1 MTDMEGN
8 SADPRVDLRVDLL
21 IDRVVSRRRA
31 VGAAGDPVPG
41 GLSPDEALLAELSRL
56 GEIDWPADETGDRIA
71 MRVAAATGQ
80 KDAAQKDAGQQ
91 AAWPGS
97 VTGSAAGPGR
107 RASLRPARSGG
118 RRWLAA
124 GVAAA
129 AALALAGAVQLS
141 GTLHSA
147 RQPPAP
153 APAGPARSAR
163 ATSPATKSSVAP
175 PAWLTA
181 MRIVS
186 QAGALSAIGA
196 ASSNDN
202 FLTCVTSS
210 VCYTLGSVGGNDSDI
225 ARTINGGATWTP
237 GAPLPPGN
245 GQFDSQAAVSC
256 PQPLTCFLPWG
267 TDVLETDD
275 GFAHVQAVPVSTP
288 ANPSGLVSAVSCPTT
303 RHCVVALFPGNGPAF
318 AYSDDGGA
326 SWTSAASPAISTADI
341 IGGLRCDPDGA
352 CITAIIAGGAGSPQV
367 AAVTS
372 TDGGRTWS
380 MSAAASIV
388 SMQQYMV
395 SCGNGNNCV
404 VGSNDGYLAWMHAA
418 GGRAGIRVQTLPGS
432 WGPALSAVSCATG
445 GDCFIVAGNL
455 LQATRDGG
463 LTWTSTPLT
472 APGVTQGNVVYFSCP
487 AAAGC
492 IALANDG
499 TGGTS
504 SWAVLSNLR
513 NSG

>member
-1 MTDMEGN
+1 MTDMDGN
-8 SADPRVDLRVDLL
+8 GADLRVDLL
-21 IDRVVSRRRA
+21 IDGAVARRRA
-31 VGAAGDPVPG
+31 AGAAGAAGDPVPG
-41 GLSPDEALLAELSRL
+41 RLSPDEALLVELARL
-56 GEIDWPADETGDRIA
+56 GEIDWPADEAGDRIA
-71 MRVAAATGQ
+71 MHVAAA
-80 KDAAQKDAGQQ
+80 AGR
-91 AAWPGS
+91 GS
-97 VTGSAAGPGR
+97 VTGAAASPGQ
-107 RASLRPARSGG
+107 RANPRPARPGR

-124 GVAAA
+124 GTAAA
-129 AALALAGAVQLS
+129 AALAMAGVVQLT
-141 GTLHSA
+141 GARHSA
-147 RQPPAP
+147 GQPPAP
-153 APAGPARSAR
+153 APAGPTSSVR
-163 ATSPATKSSVAP
+163 ATSPTTKHPAAP
-175 PAWLTA
+175 PAWLAA

-186 QAGALSAIGA
+186 QAGALTAIGA

-210 VCYTLGSVGGNDSDI
+210 VCYTLGSLSGNDSDI
-225 ARTINGGATWTP
+225 ARSVNGGATWTS

-275 GFAHVQAVPVSTP
+275 GFAHVQAVPVSTS

-303 RHCVVALFPGNGPAF
+303 WQCVVAFFPSGNHPAF
-318 AYSDDGGA
+318 AYSDDGGV
-326 SWTSAASPAISTADI
+326 SWTSASSPAIGTADI

-352 CITAIIAGGAGSPQV
+352 CITAIIAGGAGNPQV
-367 AAVTS
+367 AGVTS

-388 SMQQYMV
+388 SMEQYMV
-395 SCGNGNNCV
+395 SCGDGRDCV

-418 GGRAGIRVQTLPGS
+418 ADGRVGIRVQALPGS
-432 WGPALSAVSCATG
+432 PALSAVSCASG
-445 GDCFIVAGNL
+445 SDCFMVTGNQ
-455 LQATRDGG
+455 LQATRDQG
-463 LTWTSTPLT
+463 LTWASTALT

-499 TGGTS
+499 SGDAS
-504 SWAVLSNLR
+504 SWAVLSDLR
-513 NSG
+513 PDP

>member
-1 MTDMEGN
+1 MADIDGN
-8 SADPRVDLRVDLL
+8 GVDLL
-21 IDRVVSRRRA
+21 IDRVVARRRA
-31 VGAAGDPVPG
+31 PGAAEDPVPG
-41 GLSPDEALLAELSRL
+41 RLSPDEALLAELARL
-56 GEIDWPADETGDRIA
+56 GGIDWPADEAGDRIA
-71 MRVAAATGQ
+71 MGVAAA
-80 KDAAQKDAGQQ
+80 AGQETGGQ
-91 AAWPGS
+91 RAAGPGS
-97 VTGSAAGPGR
+97 VTGAAASPGQ
-107 RASLRPARSGG
+107 RASPRPARPGR

-129 AALALAGAVQLS
+129 AALALAGAVQLT
-141 GTLHSA
+141 GARHSA
-147 RQPPAP
+147 GQPSAP
-153 APAGPARSAR
+153 GPAGPTSSVR
-163 ATSPATKSSVAP
+163 ATSPATKPPAAR
-175 PAWLTA
+175 PAWLAA

-196 ASSNDN
+196 VNSGDN
-202 FLTCVTSS
+202 FLTCITSS
-210 VCYTLGSVGGNDSDI
+210 VCYTLGSLSGNNSDI
-225 ARTINGGATWTP
+225 ARTIDGGAAWTP

-275 GFAHVQAVPVSTP
+275 GFAHFQAVPVSTP

-303 RHCVVALFPGNGPAF
+303 QQCVVAFFPGGDRPTF

-326 SWTSAASPAISTADI
+326 SWTSASSPAISTADI

-352 CITAIIAGGAGSPQV
+352 CITAIIAGGAGNPQV

-380 MSAAASIV
+380 MSAAAPIA
-388 SMQQYMV
+388 SMEQYLV
-395 SCGNGNNCV
+395 SCGDGRNCV

-418 GGRAGIRVQTLPGS
+418 ADGRAGIRVQTLPGS
-432 WGPALSAVSCATG
+432 WGPSLSAVSCATG
-445 GDCFIVAGNL
+445 SDCFLVTGSQ
-455 LQATRDGG
+455 LQATRDQG
-463 LTWTSTPLT
+463 LTWASTPLT

-492 IALANDG
+492 IALADDG
-499 TGGTS
+499 SGDTS

>member
-1 MTDMEGN
+1 MTDMDGN
-8 SADPRVDLRVDLL
+8 GADLRVDLL
-21 IDRVVSRRRA
+21 IDRVVARRLEA
-31 VGAAGDPVPG
+31 AAAGYPAPG
-41 GLSPDEALLAELSRL
+41 RLGPDEALLVELAAL
-56 GEIDWPADETGDRIA
+56 GEIDWPADEAGDRIVT
-71 MRVAAATGQ
+71 RVAATGQ
-80 KDAAQKDAGQQ
+80 KAGGQRAA
-91 AAWPGS
+91 
-97 VTGSAAGPGR
+97 
-107 RASLRPARSGG
+107 G

-129 AALALAGAVQLS
+129 AALALVLAGAVQL
-141 GTLHSA
+141 TAARHSA
-147 RQPPAP
+147 RRPPAP
-153 APAGPARSAR
+153 AQAGPTSSVR
-163 ATSPATKSSVAP
+163 ATSPTTKP
-175 PAWLTA
+175 PAAPATWLAA

-196 ASSNDN
+196 ANSNDN

-210 VCYTLGSVGGNDSDI
+210 VCYTLGSLGGNSGDL
-225 ARTINGGATWTP
+225 ARTINGGATWTS
-237 GAPLPPGN
+237 GAPLPPDN

-275 GFAHVQAVPVSTP
+275 GFAHLQAVPVSTP
-288 ANPSGLVSAVSCPTT
+288 ANPSAVVSAVSCPTT
-303 RHCVVALFPGNGPAF
+303 RHCVVAFFPGGNRPTF

-326 SWTSAASPAISTADI
+326 SWTSASSPAISTGDI

-352 CITAIIAGGAGSPQV
+352 CIAAIVGGGAANPQV

-380 MSAAASIV
+380 LSAAASIV

-395 SCGNGNNCV
+395 SCGNGRNCV
-404 VGSNDGYLAWMHAA
+404 VGSNDGYLAWMHVAA
-418 GGRAGIRVQTLPGS
+418 GGHVGIRVQTLPGS
-432 WGPALSAVSCATG
+432 WGPSLSAVSCATG
-445 GDCFIVAGNL
+445 SDCFMVAGSL
-455 LQATRDGG
+455 LQATRDQGV
-463 LTWTSTPLT
+463 TWTSTPLT

-492 IALANDG
+492 VALANDG
-499 TGGTS
+499 SGDTS
-504 SWAVLSNLR
+504 SWAVLSNLH